1 MTTATEQGV
10 EPQAISERLQEGYQ
24 LAEHQIGQMRER
36 LEEANHQAIGFI
48 QDKPVVALAAS
59 FAVGYLIGR
68 LALRRWLR

>member
-1 MTTATEQGV
+1 MTTATDPGAES
-10 EPQAISERLQEGYQ
+10 QALTERLQEGYQ
-24 LAEHQIGQMRER
+24 LAEHQIGQLRER